1 VCQRFPA
8 LRFWGAPASRR
19 LCSASCRTLFTQPVI
34 IITGTGTGTQRRFK
48 SQIPNLKFQ
57 TKNAAHAQAVLSR

>member
-1 VCQRFPA
+1 MAGCLRFLA

-34 IITGTGTGTQRRFK
+34 INGDDTQRRFK
-48 SQIPNLKFQ
+48 SQIRNHKF
-57 TKNAAHAQAVLSR
+57 